1 MTFAAV
7 NNHINS
13 SDSSWFICYHHFPSF
28 NYFTVPTE
36 LYKIALVPISSTYHD
51 VELCWLTS
59 QAKMP
64 KPSLFSYQ
72 KVSFST
78 CLQFMG
84 HSLFIMPE
92 NLYSQQSLELYTY
105 LPYIQGLPE
114 PTNVPVAKHMN
125 YQTL

>member
-1 MTFAAV
+1 
-7 NNHINS
+7 
-13 SDSSWFICYHHFPSF
+13 
-28 NYFTVPTE
+28 
-36 LYKIALVPISSTYHD
+36 
-51 VELCWLTS
+51 
-59 QAKMP
+59 
-64 KPSLFSYQ
+64 
-72 KVSFST
+72 
-78 CLQFMG
+78 MG